1 MPDQIVYLDVY
12 KLKEGTAEAFERY
25 AADMSELAQANNPG
39 VVSFNYYLG
48 DDRRSG
54 VFVAVFSDADA
65 LDRHLELAG
74 QKFQE
79 GAALLESADRWLL
92 GGTASDQAVEMLN
105 AFEGTVAAPLTGF
118 SR

>member
-12 KLKEGTAEAFERY
+12 KLKEGMAEAFERY
-25 AADMSELAQANNPG
+25 AADMADLARANNPG

-48 DDRRSG
+48 DDQKSG
-54 VFVAVFSDADA
+54 AFVAVFSDADA

-74 QKFQE
+74 QRFEE

-92 GGTASDQAVEMLN
+92 GGAASSQAVEMLH
-105 AFEGTVAAPLTGF
+105 AFGGTVAAPVAGF